1 MELIDKKIIEKNVN
15 NHSSYFKGI
24 EYMNNSL
31 VSLTY
36 QQSKSNIIEIEG
48 KCNNLYNCFLKI
60 NNEKIEDMECSCSIF
75 LSNNKYLC
83 SHLVS
88 LCFQYNYSNLINNH
102 DLFLK
107 TNDYSI
113 LFLIDFFSNKIII
126 TPRLEIFNKQHEILN
141 LNTFKDDGFL
151 ELSISIGK
159 KIKINLNKIIE
170 SKIYFLFDLLKG
182 INSFFDK
189 FNNKSFLLKNNKLND
204 FIEYCKFNEIKLF
217 YEKDSTKIIL
227 FDEIS
232 NLDEQKKTK
241 IIDSFYRKKITIKK
255 NFNDLFFLKTDFII
269 SDYFFENNTSIFLLS
284 NLISGLSIFCV
295 VKNDDYLISKN
306 FYWFFNHG
314 VSKNDFYMIYNYI
327 KNNFSTFEWYFDELF
342 IEKNN
347 LLKKDPILSLEI
359 VFNDQINNPALIVKY
374 EYLDNFYFH
383 NLDDDKD
390 FDKRKKEIE
399 EKLFNRISKFC
410 GTYDYQ
416 YNCFIFYYET
426 EFMKMI
432 KWMTSNKNNE
442 SYIIKIARNLLFKQ
456 KVKTKFMISGLNG
469 SHDIMKVNWKLENY
483 SEEESK
489 LIVEA
494 YMKKQEFVTLS
505 NSKMMN
511 VLKEIDFDDFEN
523 QLKLFNSNIR
533 DYLANNVICKKWN
546 YFLLKDKFSNN
557 DKISDFVNKFKEI
570 NSIKLNI
577 NNDLKKTLKSY
588 QIYGCKWLKLHYQ
601 LQTGSILAD
610 EMGLGK
616 TIQSITF
623 LDDFYSDNKKHIS
636 LIVAPSSLIYNWKK
650 EFNKF
655 SPRLKVGIIDGSF
668 EKRNELIQQ
677 IHLYDV
683 IVVSYNLLKIDFEY
697 FSKIDFDIVLIDEG
711 HTIKNHFTKFAKC
724 IKSLNAKHKIALTG
738 TPMEN
743 NALELWSLFDFIMP
757 GFLNEFGSFKKM
769 ISNSSKDQYEF
780 LRKKISPFI
789 LRRTKKDVLKE
800 LPDKIEK
807 IIPIDFNEEQK
818 ILYSSLLENVR
829 EDISESMKTKDIE
842 KNKIYILS
850 LLTKLRQLCCS
861 PLLIYENAKSH
872 GSKFDTC
879 IKLIE
884 DILQRNEKVLL
895 FSQFTNM
902 LDIFAKTLHKM
913 NIKYY
918 VITGE
923 TKKSERQVLVD
934 NFNKNDDVNVFLI
947 SLKAGGVGLN
957 LTSASN
963 VIHYDLWWN
972 LSVENQASDRTHRI
986 GQKNNVTIYK
996 LVMNDSI
1003 EEKIIDIQNLKKN
1016 LINTILDF
1024 KDKSYE
1030 NISMK
1035 EMLTILNIKNFS
1047 DK

>member
-1 MELIDKKIIEKNVN
+1 
-15 NHSSYFKGI
+15 
-24 EYMNNSL
+24 MNNSL

-36 QQSKSNIIEIEG
+36 NKSTSTVIEIEG

-60 NNEKIEDMECSCSIF
+60 NNEKIEEMECSCSIF
-75 LSNNKYLC
+75 SSNNKYLC

-88 LCFQYNYSNLINNH
+88 LCFQYNYYNLINNH
-102 DLFLK
+102 SLFSK
-107 TNDYSI
+107 IDDYSI
-113 LFLIDFFSNKIII
+113 LFLIDFFNNKIII

-141 LNTFKDDGFL
+141 LNTLKEKYIEINVSL
-151 ELSISIGK
+151 GK
-159 KIKINLNKIIE
+159 KIKINIENIKETKID
-170 SKIYFLFDLLKG
+170 FLFDLV
-182 INSFFDK
+182 NENSSFFEK
-189 FNNKSFLLKNNKLND
+189 FNNKSFLLKNNKLNE
-204 FIEYCKFNEIKLF
+204 FIDYCKLKSIKLF

-227 FDEIS
+227 FNNINDLNE
-232 NLDEQKKTK
+232 KTK
-241 IIDSFYRKKITIKK
+241 EKVVESFYRKKINIKK
-255 NFNDLFFLKTDFII
+255 NFNDLFFLKTDFLI
-269 SDYFFENNTSIFLLS
+269 SDYFFEEGTSIFLLS
-284 NLISGLSIFCV
+284 NLVNGISIFYV
-295 VKNDDYLISKN
+295 VKNDDYLIAKN

-314 VSKNDFYMIYNYI
+314 VSKNDFYSMYEYI
-327 KNNFSTFEWYFDELF
+327 KNNFKEYGWFFDEIF

-347 LLKKDPILSLEI
+347 LLKQDPILSLEI
-359 VFNDQINNPALIVKY
+359 VFNEQIHNPALIIKY
-374 EYLDNFYFH
+374 NYLDNFYFH
-383 NLDDDKD
+383 ILDNDKD
-390 FDKRKKEIE
+390 IDKRKIDIE

-416 YNCFIFYYET
+416 YNCFIFYLEA
-426 EFMKMI
+426 EFMRMV
-432 KWMTSNKNNE
+432 KWMTNNKNNQN
-442 SYIIKIARNLLFKQ
+442 YVIKIAKNLLFKP
-456 KVKTKFMISGLNG
+456 KIKTKFMISGLNG
-469 SHDIMKVNWKLENY
+469 SNDIMKVNWKLENY
-483 SEEESK
+483 TEEETK
-489 LIVEA
+489 LIVES

-505 NSKMMN
+505 NNKIVN

-523 QLKLFNSNIR
+523 QLKLFNSNLKC
-533 DYLANNVICKKWN
+533 YLTDNVICKKWN

-557 DKISDFVNKFKEI
+557 NEISNFIDKFKNI
-570 NSIKLNI
+570 NLIKLNI
-577 NNDLKKTLKSY
+577 NDNLKNILKSY
-588 QIYGCKWLKLHYQ
+588 QIYGCKWLKLHYE

-616 TIQSITF
+616 TIQSIAF
-623 LDDFYSDNKKHIS
+623 LDDYYSDKKKHIS
-636 LIVAPSSLIYNWKK
+636 LIVTPSSLIYNWKK
-650 EFNKF
+650 EFQKF
-655 SPRLKVGIIDGSF
+655 SPRLKIAIIDGPF
-668 EKRNELIQQ
+668 EKRNELIKT
-677 IHLYDV
+677 INLYDV

-697 FSKIDFDIVLIDEG
+697 FNNIDFDIILIDEG

-757 GFLNEFGSFKKM
+757 GFLNEFSSFKKM
-769 ISNSSKDQYEF
+769 ISNSSKDHYEF

-807 IIPIDFNEEQK
+807 IIPIDFNDEQK
-818 ILYSSLLENVR
+818 LLYSNLLENVR
-829 EDISESMKTKDIE
+829 KDINESMKTKDIE

-861 PLLIYENAKSH
+861 PCLIYENAKSH
-872 GSKFDTC
+872 GSKFETC
-879 IKLIE
+879 IKLIQ
-884 DILQRNEKVLL
+884 DILTKNEKVLV

-902 LDIFAKTLHKM
+902 LDIFASTLHKM

-923 TKKSERQVLVD
+923 TRKSDRQILVD
-934 NFNKNDDVNVFLI
+934 NFNKNNDVNVFLI

-996 LVMNDSI
+996 LIMNDSI
-1003 EEKIIDIQNLKKN
+1003 EEKIIDIQNLKKD

-1024 KDKSYE
+1024 KDKNYE

-1035 EMLTILNIKNFS
+1035 EMLTILNIKNF